1 MTIAAHLLRG
11 AAPDGPVPPIEAK
24 AEGGFTFA
32 IGEQRFS
39 YDNHGLRREG

>member
-1 MTIAAHLLRG
+1 VT
-11 AAPDGPVPPIEAK
+11 PTE